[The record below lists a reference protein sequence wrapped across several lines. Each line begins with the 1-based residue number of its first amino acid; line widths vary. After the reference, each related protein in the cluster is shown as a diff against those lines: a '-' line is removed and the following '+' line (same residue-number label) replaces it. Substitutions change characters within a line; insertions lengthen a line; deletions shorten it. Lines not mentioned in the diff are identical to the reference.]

1 MATIDFIDD
10 DDDRPAVRVARSFDA
25 PADRLWNAV
34 SDPAE
39 FVNWFPAEVTF
50 EPVPGALIQFD
61 QDGEKTSGEVLAFEA
76 PRRFAFT
83 WNGDAFDLS
92 VTPEGQ
98 TSHLT
103 LLHRFD
109 DRAGAASFATG
120 WEACLEW
127 LDSSL
132 TAGEPPAPGPR
143 KARHEELVAEFGLD
157 RPVIARNDHRWTVL
171 WERQMTAPA
180 ETIWNTFFGVDASTG
195 EQRLAPEVGEEFHPG
210 GAPEV
215 TLGTVTEV
223 EAPLRFS
230 FRTAE
235 GEPGDLVR
243 LHLGEGTGHGARLFI
258 EVSGTDPA
266 EIETAIDQWG
276 AGAIA
281 HLAREASR

>member
-157 RPVIARNDHRWTVL
+157 RPVIA
-171 WERQMTAPA
+171 
-180 ETIWNTFFGVDASTG
+180 
-195 EQRLAPEVGEEFHPG
+195 
-210 GAPEV
+210 
-215 TLGTVTEV
+215 
-223 EAPLRFS
+223 
-230 FRTAE
+230 
-235 GEPGDLVR
+235 
-243 LHLGEGTGHGARLFI
+243 
-258 EVSGTDPA
+258 
-266 EIETAIDQWG
+266 
-276 AGAIA
+276 
-281 HLAREASR
+281 